1 MTKLEAIAK
10 AITELS
16 PEDLA
21 KLRAYIDDLEDRSFD
36 AKIERDA
43 NSGKL
48 DSLIAKAR
56 ADHNSGDAE
65 DL

>member
-16 PEDLA
+16 ADDLA
-21 KLRAYIDDLEDRSFD
+21 KLRAYIDDLEDRAFD
-36 AKIERDA
+36 AKLENDA
-43 NSGKL
+43 KAGKL
-48 DSLIAKAR
+48 DALVANAR
-56 ADHNSGDAE
+56 AAHTSGDAE